1 MSDRFKPYLIIIVS
15 LLLAGIFL
23 NVPVA
28 FATKLPAACNVF
40 NPPQVN
46 KAGPCGQQGL
56 LSNENAFDGGP
67 YSLLTLDLEIC
78 SSAGNPNHSSSLP
91 GISPVNFYSLP
102 IRC

>member
-1 MSDRFKPYLIIIVS
+1 MSGRLKPYLIIIVS

-56 LSNENAFDGGP
+56 LSNENIFDDAA
-67 YSLLTLDLEIC
+67 YSLLTLDSEIC
-78 SSAGNPNHSSSLP
+78 SSAGNLDHTPSLT
-91 GISPVNFYSLP
+91 GISSVNFYSLP